1 MEKSESMVLAPAA
14 VGAMVR
20 VPDVFEPTTM
30 DEAMWLS
37 KTLHAGGLLPGTV
50 RSWEAAFT
58 IIVIGHELGLSPM
71 ASLRS
76 IYYFDGKTVL
86 AAALMAGICQK
97 RTSVCEYFMMVEASD
112 QTVTYETK
120 RKGHPAPT
128 RMTWTHQMAQ
138 DAKLVTKD
146 VWVKYRRSMLIA
158 RCQADLCRAVYPDIV
173 GGMYDPDEIEHSAS
187 ARIPTL
193 GASVGASIMAERSAP
208 AAEEAPVVR
217 GPELVKDVTD
227 RLAAAAT
234 PKDVA
239 AVAEAISLAD
249 RKGLLSP
256 DEKAGLTELWK
267 ARRKALRDARAA
279 EEAAKEAAVKAATF
293 TPPAETPATPPAP
306 KSEPASKPAATWN
319 PNEQDAP
326 PPSERRIREPGE
338 EG

>member
-20 VPDVFEPTTM
+20 APDVFEPTSM
-30 DEAMWLS
+30 EEAMWLA
-37 KTLHAGGLLPGTV
+37 KTFHAGGLLPGHV
-50 RSWEAAFT
+50 RSAEAAFT

-76 IYYFDGKTVL
+76 IYYFDGKTTL

-97 RTSVCEYFMMVEASD
+97 RTSVCEYFMMVDSSD
-112 QTVTYETK
+112 QGVTFETK
-120 RKGHPAPT
+120 RRGHPAPV
-128 RMTWTHQMAQ
+128 RLSWTYQMAQ
-138 DAKLVTKD
+138 DARLVDKD
-146 VWVKYRRSMLIA
+146 VWKKYRRSMLVA
-158 RCQADLCRAVYPDIV
+158 RCQADLARAVYPDIV
-173 GGMYDPDEIEHSAS
+173 GGLYDPDEIDHGAS
-187 ARIPTL
+187 RPPTL
-193 GASVGASIMAERSAP
+193 GASIGASIVAEQSAS
-208 AAEEAPVVR
+208 ATKAAPVVR
-217 GPELVKDVTD
+217 GPELVKEVSD
-227 RLAAAAT
+227 RLAAATT

-267 ARRKALRDARAA
+267 ARRKALRDARAV
-279 EEAAKEAAVKAATF
+279 EESAQAAAT
-293 TPPAETPATPPAP
+293 TPAAP